1 MFQNVKQFAIK
12 ANHMSEKKTKLL
24 TMKVDE
30 AEKEKWQKLAT
41 SYNMSLS
48 ELIRNRLN
56 NLEMPPQPKKR
67 KIKIPKVDPELI
79 RQVAAIGNNLNQ
91 IARRVNQGEKFDIV
105 IELRSIEIQLERL
118 INANTIR

>member
-1 MFQNVKQFAIK
+1 
-12 ANHMSEKKTKLL
+12 MSEKKTKLL

-30 AEKEKWQKLAT
+30 AEKEKWQKLAA

-67 KIKIPKVDPELI
+67 KIKTPKVDPELI

-118 INANTIR
+118 LNANTIR

>member
-1 MFQNVKQFAIK
+1 
-12 ANHMSEKKTKLL
+12 MSKKKTKLL